1 MLQNLRDITTEVIF
15 VRERSQRFDPRQT
28 MRSDTFEIFHYK
40 EPRPD
45 VVEVHH
51 HDFYEVYFLVGGKV
65 EYWVEG
71 RILRPQ
77 AGDLLL
83 INPMELHRP
92 IVDPESPTYE
102 RIVLWINK
110 AYLERLT
117 EDGELSRCFDPSL
130 PNLIRPAA
138 AERTNLTAWL
148 SNLVRETY
156 SRDFCSEYSA
166 FGIFLQLMVNL
177 NRIALHT
184 QPQQEETA
192 VSDLVD
198 PVLHYIGRHI
208 NETLTLDSIAE
219 RFFVSKYHL
228 SHTFTR
234 EVGVSLHRNITMR
247 RLLMARQLL
256 ATGMSAGQVS
266 STCGFSDYTSFY
278 RAFKAEYGISPGAVL
293 AE

>member
-1 MLQNLRDITTEVIF
+1 
-15 VRERSQRFDPRQT
+15 
-28 MRSDTFEIFHYK
+28 
-40 EPRPD
+40 
-45 VVEVHH
+45 
-51 HDFYEVYFLVGGKV
+51 V

-92 IVDPESPTYE
+92 MIQPESSVYE

-110 AYLERLT
+110 AYLESLT
-117 EDGELSRCFDPSL
+117 EDGQLSRCFDPSL
-130 PNLIRPAA
+130 PNLIRPTGT
-138 AERTNLTAWL
+138 ERTTLTEGLA
-148 SNLVRETY
+148 NLVRESY

-166 FGIFLQLMVNL
+166 FGIFLQFMVQL

-184 QPQQEETA
+184 QPQQAEPA
-192 VSDLVD
+192 VSNLVD
-198 PVLHYIGRHI
+198 RVLNYIGRHI
-208 NETLTLDSIAE
+208 SEELTLDGLAE

-234 EVGVSLHRNITMR
+234 EVGVSLHRYITLR

-256 ATGMSAGQVS
+256 SAGVPAGQVS
-266 STCGFSDYTSFY
+266 TACGFADYTSFY
-278 RAFKAEYGISPGAVL
+278 RAFKAEYGINPGAVIT
-293 AE
+293 E

>member
-1 MLQNLRDITTEVIF
+1 M
-15 VRERSQRFDPRQT
+15 RERAQRFDPRQT
-28 MRSDTFEIFHYK
+28 MQSDTFEIFHYK
-40 EPRPD
+40 EPRPNT
-45 VVEVHH
+45 VEVHH
-51 HDFYEVYFLVGGKV
+51 HDFYEVYFLLNGQV

-71 RILRPQ
+71 RILRPS

-92 IVDPESPTYE
+92 MVQPESPTYE

-110 AYLERLT
+110 AYLESLT
-117 EDGELSRCFDPSL
+117 EDGQLSRCFDPTL
-130 PNLIRPAA
+130 PNLIRLTA
-138 AERTNLTAWL
+138 AERTAMTAWL
-148 SNLVRETY
+148 SNLVHESY

-166 FGIFLQLMVNL
+166 FGIFLQLMVQL

-198 PVLHYIGRHI
+198 RVLHYIGRHI
-208 NETLTLDSIAE
+208 NEAQSLDGLAE
-219 RFFVSKYHL
+219 QFFVSKYHL

-234 EVGVSLHRNITMR
+234 EVGVSLHRYITLR

-256 ATGMSAGQVS
+256 STGMAAGQVS
-266 STCGFSDYTSFY
+266 SACGFSDYTSFY
-278 RAFKAEYGISPGAVL
+278 RAFKAEYGISPGSVT

>member
-1 MLQNLRDITTEVIF
+1 M
-15 VRERSQRFDPRQT
+15 RERAQNFDPRQT
-28 MRSDTFEIFHYK
+28 MTSPTFEIFHYK
-40 EPRPD
+40 EPRPAAVD
-45 VVEVHH
+45 VHH
-51 HDFYEVYFLVGGKV
+51 HDFYEVYHLLQGHVD
-65 EYWVEG
+65 YWVDG
-71 RILRPQ
+71 RILSMEP
-77 AGDLLL
+77 GDLLL

-92 IVDPESPTYE
+92 MVQPESPTYE

-110 AYLERLT
+110 AYLESLT
-117 EDGELSRCFDPSL
+117 EDGQLSRCFDPTL
-130 PNLIRPAA
+130 PNLIRLTA
-138 AERTNLTAWL
+138 AERTAMTAWL
-148 SNLVRETY
+148 SNLVHESY

-166 FGIFLQLMVNL
+166 FGIFLQLMVQL

-198 PVLHYIGRHI
+198 RVLHYIGRHI
-208 NETLTLDSIAE
+208 NEELTLDGLAE

-234 EVGVSLHRNITMR
+234 EVGVSLHRYITLR

-256 ATGMSAGQVS
+256 AAGVPAGQVS
-266 STCGFSDYTSFY
+266 SACGFSDYTSFY
-278 RAFKAEYGISPGAVL
+278 RAFKAEYGISPGSVT

>member
-1 MLQNLRDITTEVIF
+1 M
-15 VRERSQRFDPRQT
+15 RERAQRFDPRQT
-28 MRSDTFEIFHYK
+28 MQADTFEVFHYK

-45 VVEVHH
+45 TVEVHH
-51 HDFYEVYFLVGGKV
+51 HDFYEVYFLLGGQV

-71 RILRPQ
+71 RILRLF

-92 IVDPESPTYE
+92 IVEPQTQTYE

-110 AYLERLT
+110 AYLEGLT
-117 EDGELSRCFDPSL
+117 EDGQLSRCFDPNL
-130 PNLIRPAA
+130 PNLIRPTA
-138 AERTNLTAWL
+138 AERSNFTAWL
-148 SNLVRETY
+148 SGLVREYY

-166 FGIFLQLMVNL
+166 FAIFLQFMVQL
-177 NRIALHT
+177 NRTALRT

-192 VSDLVD
+192 VSNLVD
-198 PVLHYIGRHI
+198 QVLHYIGRHI
-208 NETLTLDSIAE
+208 NEELTLDGLAE

-234 EVGVSLHRNITMR
+234 EVGVSLHRYITLR

-256 ATGMSAGQVS
+256 SAGVPAGQVC

-278 RAFKAEYGISPGAVL
+278 RAFKAEYGLSPGAVTT
-293 AE
+293 E

>member
-1 MLQNLRDITTEVIF
+1 M
-15 VRERSQRFDPRQT
+15 RERNQRFDPRQT
-28 MRSDTFEIFHYK
+28 MQSDTFEIFHYK
-40 EPRPD
+40 EPRLNT
-45 VVEVHH
+45 VEVHH
-51 HDFYEVYFLVGGKV
+51 HDFYEVYFLLGGQV

-71 RILRPQ
+71 RILRPS

-92 IVDPESPTYE
+92 MVHSNSETYE

-110 AYLERLT
+110 AYLESLT
-117 EDGELSRCFDPSL
+117 QDGQLSRCFDPSL
-130 PNLIRPAA
+130 PNLIRLTGS
-138 AERTNLTAWL
+138 ERTTMTAWL
-148 SNLVRETY
+148 SNLVRESY

-166 FGIFLQLMVNL
+166 FGIFLQFMVQL

-198 PVLHYIGRHI
+198 QVLHHIGRHI
-208 NETLTLDSIAE
+208 HEELTLDGLAE

-234 EVGVSLHRNITMR
+234 EVGVSLHRYITIR

-256 ATGMSAGQVS
+256 SAGVPAGQVS
-266 STCGFSDYTSFY
+266 SACGFFDYTSFY
-278 RAFKAEYGISPGAVL
+278 RAFKAEYGISPGAVTT
-293 AE
+293 E

>member
-1 MLQNLRDITTEVIF
+1 M
-15 VRERSQRFDPRQT
+15 RERSQRFDPRQT
-28 MRSDTFEIFHYK
+28 MQTDTFEVFHYIDSH
-40 EPRPD
+40 PGT
-45 VVEVHH
+45 VEVHH
-51 HDFYEVYFLVGGKV
+51 HDFYEVYFLLGGQV

-71 RILRPQ
+71 RILRPS

-92 IVDPESPTYE
+92 MVQPESPTYE

-110 AYLERLT
+110 AYLESLT
-117 EDGELSRCFDPSL
+117 EDGQLSRCFDPTL
-130 PNLIRPAA
+130 PNLIRLTA
-138 AERTNLTAWL
+138 AERTAMTAWL
-148 SNLVRETY
+148 SNLVHESY

-166 FGIFLQLMVNL
+166 FGIFLQLMVQL

-198 PVLHYIGRHI
+198 RVLHYISRHI
-208 NETLTLDSIAE
+208 NEELSLDGLAE
-219 RFFVSKYHL
+219 QFFVSKYHL

-234 EVGVSLHRNITMR
+234 EVGVSLHRYITIR

-256 ATGMSAGQVS
+256 GTGMAAGQVS
-266 STCGFSDYTSFY
+266 SACGFSDYTSFY
-278 RAFKAEYGISPGAVL
+278 RAFKAEYGISPGSVT

>member
-1 MLQNLRDITTEVIF
+1 M
-15 VRERSQRFDPRQT
+15 RERSQRFDPRQE
-28 MRSDTFEIFHYK
+28 MRRPGFEVFYYRD
-40 EPRPD
+40 PSPGS
-45 VVEVHH
+45 VEVHH
-51 HDFYEVYFLVGGKV
+51 HDFYEVYFFLNGRV

-71 RILRPQ
+71 RIYYLEP
-77 AGDLLL
+77 GDLLL

-110 AYLERLT
+110 AYLESLT
-117 EDGELSRCFDPSL
+117 EDGQLSRCFDPSL
-130 PNLIRPAA
+130 PNLIRPTA

-198 PVLHYIGRHI
+198 QVLHYIGRHI

-234 EVGVSLHRNITMR
+234 EVGVSLHRYITMR

>member
-1 MLQNLRDITTEVIF
+1 M
-15 VRERSQRFDPRQT
+15 RERSQRFDPRQT
-28 MRSDTFEIFHYK
+28 MQSDTFEIFHYK

-45 VVEVHH
+45 TVEVHH
-51 HDFYEVYFLVGGKV
+51 HDFYEVYFLLNGQV

-71 RILRPQ
+71 RILRPNV
-77 AGDLLL
+77 GDLIL

-92 IVDPESPTYE
+92 MVHPESPTYE

-110 AYLERLT
+110 AYLEGLT
-117 EDGELSRCFDPSL
+117 EDGQLSRCFDPSL
-130 PNLIRPAA
+130 PNLIRPTA
-138 AERTNLTAWL
+138 AERTALTAWL
-148 SNLVRETY
+148 SSLVREYY

-166 FGIFLQLMVNL
+166 FGIFLQFMVQL

-192 VSDLVD
+192 VSNLVD
-198 PVLHYIGRHI
+198 RVLHYIGRHI
-208 NETLTLDSIAE
+208 NEELTLDGLAE

-234 EVGVSLHRNITMR
+234 EVGVSMHRYITLR

-256 ATGMSAGQVS
+256 STGMPAGQVCS
-266 STCGFSDYTSFY
+266 ACGFSDYTSFY
-278 RAFKAEYGISPGAVL
+278 RAFKAEYGINPGTVSV
-293 AE
+293 E